1 MAQPANLHSKTQQ
14 SSRVLHPPV
23 GQSLDRWRA
32 FEHNYSVGQI
42 GRHDKVVFHHKSRL
56 LGVKDKSEQ
65 RRMTL
70 ITWTLRPL
78 TCSTIFLSLLNSQVL
93 CNSLTPGGHLEV
105 LSFVQVMTV
114 KLHVN
119 QALCW
124 QRLIFYSATFTDSQS
139 TVSSESCII
148 VEISFWG
155 AG

>member
-78 TCSTIFLSLLNSQVL
+78 TCSTIFLSLLNSQVFH
-93 CNSLTPGGHLEV
+93 NSLTPGGHLWS
-105 LSFVQVMTV
+105 LKFRSSNDGQTS
-114 KLHVN
+114 
-119 QALCW
+119 C
-124 QRLIFYSATFTDSQS
+124 LIKHFAGRDLFS
-139 TVSSESCII
+139 TLQLLLTLKARFLLKVVSL
-148 VEISFWG
+148 
-155 AG
+155 